1 MATTV
6 RVRAIDEDH
15 RAMARTLTR
24 QRKRLMVA
32 AADRSAGGWWRD
44 CSALSLRRCESRKFH
59 PSVSHKSD
67 SLIMCLMIFRTNIHD
82 LL

>member
-24 QRKRLMVA
+24 QRRRLMVA

-59 PSVSHKSD
+59 PSVSQTH
-67 SLIMCLMIFRTNIHD
+67 TNLT
-82 LL
+82 LLSCVL